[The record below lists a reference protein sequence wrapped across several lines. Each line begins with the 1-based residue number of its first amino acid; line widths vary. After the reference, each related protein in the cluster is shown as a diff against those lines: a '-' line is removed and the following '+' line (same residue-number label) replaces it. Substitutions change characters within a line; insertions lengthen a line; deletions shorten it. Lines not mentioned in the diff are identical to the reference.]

1 MRKKARCA
9 LHLHTD
15 SGHVAG
21 EIGSFF
27 TNLETPETQG
37 EICRT
42 WDEDVSLTQSRGRA
56 SKAQGSKV
64 LHRRIWK
71 SKSFL
76 ELMTIHAALPGLTE
90 SVVGL
95 QSRAGAMTG
104 SWGRQESG
112 AKSQR
117 WACSQPCTTPAWTL
131 PKPDA
136 RQDRVSRCGPG
147 TAEEKM
153 GWNWRPGSSD
163 PGV

>member
-1 MRKKARCA
+1 MRKKARCV
-9 LHLHTD
+9 LHLHKD
-15 SGHVAG
+15 SGHMG
-21 EIGSFF
+21 REIGSFF
-27 TNLETPETQG
+27 TNPEMPETQA

-42 WDEDVSLTQSRGRA
+42 WDEDVSLTQSQGRA
-56 SKAQGSKV
+56 SKVQGSRV
-64 LHRRIWK
+64 LCRRIWK
-71 SKSFL
+71 SKSL
-76 ELMTIHAALPGLTE
+76 ELTTIHAALPGRPE
-90 SVVGL
+90 SVAGL

-147 TAEEKM
+147 
-153 GWNWRPGSSD
+153 SI
-163 PGV
+163 

>member
-27 TNLETPETQG
+27 TNPETPETQG

-42 WDEDVSLTQSRGRA
+42 WDEDVSLTQSWGRA

-76 ELMTIHAALPGLTE
+76 ELMTIHAALPGLPE

-95 QSRAGAMTG
+95 QSRAGDMTG